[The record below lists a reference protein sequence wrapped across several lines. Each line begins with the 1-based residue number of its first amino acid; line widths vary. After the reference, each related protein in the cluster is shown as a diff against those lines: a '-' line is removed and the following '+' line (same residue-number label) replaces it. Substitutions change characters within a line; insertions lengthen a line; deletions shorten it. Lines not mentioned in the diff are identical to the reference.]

1 MNILLISRRKPQFSD
16 AEYAPFQA
24 RERQKVLEL
33 IAADVVREVR
43 SFADLTGAMFIL
55 EADSETAALAR
66 MEELPLRRAGMLD
79 FEVHAL
85 APYRGFAALAA
96 EGKS

>member
-1 MNILLISRRKPQFSD
+1 
-16 AEYAPFQA
+16 
-24 RERQKVLEL
+24 
-33 IAADVVREVR
+33 
-43 SFADLTGAMFIL
+43 
-55 EADSETAALAR
+55 